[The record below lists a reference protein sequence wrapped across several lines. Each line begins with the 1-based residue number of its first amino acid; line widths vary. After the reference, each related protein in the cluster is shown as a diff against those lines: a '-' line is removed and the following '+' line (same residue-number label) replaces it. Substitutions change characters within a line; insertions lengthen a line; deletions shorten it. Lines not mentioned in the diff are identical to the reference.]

1 MKARLAALYMPVIGI
16 VIDSLPQLWDP
27 NVEGRLKSF
36 NFESDA
42 DKINQH
48 IAMEIA
54 GSSVFAGR
62 VQENPSYDGSKVSFI
77 CNVQRKGEYYNCIE
91 MKSKYKLLLTGLDL
105 CGNKL

>member
-1 MKARLAALYMPVIGI
+1 MLRNLLLNHDLDVRYTDPDMKARLSSLYMPIIGI
-16 VIDSLPQLWDP
+16 VIDALPQLWDP
-27 NVEGRLKSF
+27 NVEGRIKNF

-62 VQENPSYDGSKVSFI
+62 VQEGPSCDSKVSF
-77 CNVQRKGEYYNCIE
+77 
-91 MKSKYKLLLTGLDL
+91 
-105 CGNKL
+105 